1 MRKQGRR
8 NKETSMRDVKIVAY
22 IYRKSAREGTWGWA
36 IMDRHKR
43 LVLGKS
49 TREFHK
55 LKDVRKN
62 FELIT
67 GLTPPSVPKGK
78 DEGILVITAGLRSHV
93 ITYPFKPKEK
103 RGAKT

>member
-8 NKETSMRDVKIVAY
+8 NWETSMKDVKLIAI
-22 IYRKSAREGTWGWA
+22 IYRKTAREGTWGWR

-43 LVLGKS
+43 LVLAES
-49 TREFHK
+49 TKEFQK
-55 LKDVRKN
+55 LSDVRKN
-62 FELIT
+62 FEVVT
-67 GLTPPSVPKGK
+67 GLTPPSVSVGK
-78 DEGILVITAGLRSHV
+78 DEGLLVITAGLRSHV